1 MLRNC
6 LLKHVIEGK
15 TEEMIE
21 VTDEEE
27 DVSIYMKILRK
38 IRYCKLKEQALDR
51 TLLRGNDRSDR

>member
-1 MLRNC
+1 
-6 LLKHVIEGK
+6 
-15 TEEMIE
+15 MIE